1 LRTQSEFK
9 VLHLQQRLD
18 REIWRVG
25 KRQSQAPK
33 EKGSQGKKDF
43 CKLLILWWADWNNQF
58 LLKTKE
64 KKMNKVQI
72 REELKA
78 ITSSDES
85 VVRDIAFALNL
96 IATNHTLVKAV
107 EENVI
112 NVALIAYE
120 LERKLS

>member
-1 LRTQSEFK
+1 MDINQKSKSRFLQTAHLMVGRLEQS
-9 VLHLQQRLD
+9 
-18 REIWRVG
+18 
-25 KRQSQAPK
+25 
-33 EKGSQGKKDF
+33 
-43 CKLLILWWADWNNQF
+43 F
-58 LLKTKE
+58 LLKNKKLRR

-78 ITSSDES
+78 ITNSDES

-112 NVALIAYE
+112 NVALVAYE
-120 LERKLS
+120 LESSLS